1 MIDIEH
7 LKSWIG
13 GTSEN
18 ADVAAP
24 GPLRRLAALLDHETP
39 PWLPDQLPP
48 LAQWLYFLPHARESE
63 LDKDGHPKRG
73 DFLPPVPLPRRMW
86 AGSRIE
92 FHTAIPLGSVMTQK
106 SVIASVDAKS
116 GASGE
121 MVFVTVRHEISVEAN
136 LAIREEQ
143 DTVYREPPKQSAS
156 GPNTRST
163 GEEERKSEWTRTIK
177 PDSVQLFRF
186 SALTFNSHRIHYDR
200 EYCRTVEGY
209 PGLVVHGP
217 YTATLLVDHFL
228 RRHPRK
234 TIVKLQFRAQ
244 RPLFDIAPFE
254 LCGRE
259 NDGSTDLWARG
270 PSGETAMTMTVAAA
284 QPRD

>member
-92 FHTAIPLGSVMTQK
+92 FHTAIPLGSVM
-106 SVIASVDAKS
+106 
-116 GASGE
+116 
-121 MVFVTVRHEISVEAN
+121 
-136 LAIREEQ
+136 
-143 DTVYREPPKQSAS
+143 
-156 GPNTRST
+156 
-163 GEEERKSEWTRTIK
+163 
-177 PDSVQLFRF
+177 
-186 SALTFNSHRIHYDR
+186 
-200 EYCRTVEGY
+200 
-209 PGLVVHGP
+209 
-217 YTATLLVDHFL
+217 
-228 RRHPRK
+228 
-234 TIVKLQFRAQ
+234 
-244 RPLFDIAPFE
+244 
-254 LCGRE
+254 
-259 NDGSTDLWARG
+259 
-270 PSGETAMTMTVAAA
+270 
-284 QPRD
+284 